1 MSSCAASE
9 TPIESANSLSFP
21 VEGMSCAGCAAGL
34 EKKLAAMDGVTT
46 AAVNFALSRADVT
59 FDADVL
65 DTGVIRS
72 TIVDAGYQI
81 PSLSRSLDIG
91 GMSCGGCVSG
101 VEKALLGVTGV
112 ISADINLAMEKAE
125 VNTAPGVHAES
136 LIAAVEAAGFT
147 AAIPGSAS
155 TQEEKIN
162 TPIWKTTGFQLL
174 AAVVLS
180 APLVL
185 QMVLMLFGVKPILS
199 PWMEWLLATPVQF
212 WIGARF
218 YKGALRAIKSR
229 AGNMDVLVALGTSAA
244 YFFSVAMLIAGVNG
258 HLYFESAAVIITL
271 VLLGK
276 WLESRAKSSATSS
289 IRELMAL
296 RPETVNLL
304 QDNTETVIPIVR
316 VQVGDLVLVRPG
328 ERVPVDGII
337 ETGAGEIDESLITG
351 ESMPVMRQTGD
362 PVTGGSIN
370 GNGALRIRVNAVGQD
385 TMLSRVIEIVE
396 NAQSGKAPVQRLVD
410 KVSAIFVPVVL
421 LLAALTFS
429 GWLLAGGGFEQALI
443 AAVSVL
449 VIACPCALGLATP
462 TALVAGTGIAARFG
476 ILIRDIDTLERAC
489 QVDTVVFDKTGTL
502 TEGRPAVTAVEFVG
516 EEQGILGLA
525 ASLQSDSEHPLAKA
539 LVRYVKKTDEP
550 LFAVRNF
557 NNYVGQ
563 GVAGEVNGKL
573 VLIGNRSLMDD
584 HNVIMDPAEAVY
596 DRCQSAGTTAV
607 VIAVDGVCEAI
618 VAFSDPVKEQS
629 ALAVARLKAQAISVS
644 VLSGDAKPVTK
655 ALANLLALDHWQA
668 EQKPADKSAAIQQ
681 LKDHGKVVAM
691 VGDGVNDAPA
701 LALADVGI
709 AMGSGTD
716 VAIESSGITLLRS
729 DPELVPAAIDIASAT
744 RRKIYQ
750 NLFWAFIY
758 NLVGIPLAAFG
769 LLTPAIAGAA
779 MAMSSVSVV
788 SNALLL
794 KRWSPDKPIATSD

>member
-9 TPIESANSLSFP
+9 TPIKSANSQSFP

-34 EKKLAAMDGVTT
+34 EKKLAAMDGVTS

-59 FDADVL
+59 FNADLL
-65 DTGVIRS
+65 DSGAIRS

-81 PSLSRSLDIG
+81 PSLSRILDIG
-91 GMSCGGCVSG
+91 GMSCGGCVGG

-112 ISADINLAMEKAE
+112 ISADVNLALEKAE
-125 VNTAPGVHAES
+125 VHTAPGVHAES

-155 TQEEKIN
+155 TSEEKIT
-162 TPIWKTTGFQLL
+162 TPIWKTTGFQLT
-174 AAVVLS
+174 AGVVLS

-185 QMVLMLFGVKPILS
+185 QMVLMLFGIKPILS

-244 YFFSVAMLIAGVNG
+244 YFFSVAMLIAGVKG

-304 QDNTETVIPIVR
+304 QDNTETVIPIAR

-337 ETGAGEIDESLITG
+337 DTGAGEIDESLITG
-351 ESMPVMRQTGD
+351 ESMPVMRQSGD
-362 PVTGGSIN
+362 SVTGGSIN

-502 TEGRPAVTAVEFVG
+502 TVGRPAVTAVEFIG

-539 LVRYVKKTDEP
+539 LVRYVKKTDET
-550 LFAVRNF
+550 LFAVSQFKNF
-557 NNYVGQ
+557 VGQ
-563 GVAGEVNGKL
+563 GVGGEVNGKS
-573 VLIGNRSLMDD
+573 VLIGNRSLMEDY
-584 HNVIMDPAEAVY
+584 NVNMGPGEAVY

-607 VIAVDGVCEAI
+607 VIAVEGKCVAI
-618 VAFSDPVKEQS
+618 VAFSDPVREQS
-629 ALAVARLKAQAISVS
+629 AQAVSRLKSQAISVS

-668 EQKPADKSAAIQQ
+668 EHKPADKSAAIQQ
-681 LKDHGKVVAM
+681 LKDHGNVVAM

-794 KRWSPDKPIATSD
+794 KRWSPDKPITMSD